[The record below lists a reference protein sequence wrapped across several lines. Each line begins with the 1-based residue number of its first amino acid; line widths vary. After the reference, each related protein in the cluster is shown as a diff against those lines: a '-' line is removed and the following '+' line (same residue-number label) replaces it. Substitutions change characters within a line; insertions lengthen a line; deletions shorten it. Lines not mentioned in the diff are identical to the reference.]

1 MLYICTISMMLSVLC
16 DCGTEGPGAYVHLS
30 VLSVK
35 NSSTH
40 DIEIIVEKPSSV
52 LMTGTFTIKSG
63 ATFKTMTDA
72 EGGFFNP
79 NPLVA
84 QIKFGDGIMMIHRYE
99 DGDAY
104 HNFCS
109 EAAFEK
115 KVQGK
120 GCAEYTFE
128 FTDEDYEY
136 AKKHADKTE

>member
-1 MLYICTISMMLSVLC
+1 MMLSVLC

-63 ATFKTMTDA
+63 ATFKTMKDA
-72 EGGFFNP
+72 EGGYYNP

-84 QIKFGDGIMMIHRYE
+84 QIKFGDGIMMIHR
-99 DGDAY
+99 
-104 HNFCS
+104 
-109 EAAFEK
+109 
-115 KVQGK
+115 
-120 GCAEYTFE
+120 
-128 FTDEDYEY
+128 
-136 AKKHADKTE
+136 